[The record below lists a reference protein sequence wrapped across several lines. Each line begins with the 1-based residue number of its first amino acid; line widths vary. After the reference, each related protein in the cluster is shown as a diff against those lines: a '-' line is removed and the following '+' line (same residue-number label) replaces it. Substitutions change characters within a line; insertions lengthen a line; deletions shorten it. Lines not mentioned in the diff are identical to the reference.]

1 MGRRIQSSALKDGL
15 ANGLASP
22 FRGLG
27 GAVRHPV
34 SKYALA
40 IGLLSY
46 VIWSNWE
53 PKSGLGLKTVW
64 EERITQGKIHYQ
76 FFALAAAICLAS
88 LMITLVR
95 WYVLVRAVNLPFR
108 LLDAFRLGFI
118 GLFFN
123 TFLPGS
129 VGGDI
134 IKAAFLA
141 REQDR
146 RTVAVATVIMDRAIA
161 LWALI
166 WFVALLGGAF
176 WAGGFLEGS
185 GFGVEQSKLIIQSAA
200 GIVAVTLTLWL
211 LMGLLPAYRAERFA
225 SRLERIPKVG
235 GSAAE
240 FWRAVWMYRCRQR
253 SVAACMLVSWVGHV
267 GFVLTFYFSV
277 RTLWEPGERIPELWQ
292 HFLVVPI
299 GLVINAMPLFPGGA
313 GIGELGFG
321 GLYRWLDCDAAIGV
335 LGSLVQRVIMW
346 SWGAAGYLVYLRMK
360 PALKQAK
367 VSTTGDF
374 DANAEKE

>member
-1 MGRRIQSSALKDGL
+1 
-15 ANGLASP
+15 
-22 FRGLG
+22 
-27 GAVRHPV
+27 
-34 SKYALA
+34 
-40 IGLLSY
+40 
-46 VIWSNWE
+46 
-53 PKSGLGLKTVW
+53 VW

-185 GFGVEQSKLIIQSAA
+185 GFGVEQSKLII
-200 GIVAVTLTLWL
+200 
-211 LMGLLPAYRAERFA
+211 
-225 SRLERIPKVG
+225 
-235 GSAAE
+235 
-240 FWRAVWMYRCRQR
+240 
-253 SVAACMLVSWVGHV
+253 
-267 GFVLTFYFSV
+267 
-277 RTLWEPGERIPELWQ
+277 
-292 HFLVVPI
+292 
-299 GLVINAMPLFPGGA
+299 
-313 GIGELGFG
+313 
-321 GLYRWLDCDAAIGV
+321 
-335 LGSLVQRVIMW
+335 
-346 SWGAAGYLVYLRMK
+346 
-360 PALKQAK
+360 
-367 VSTTGDF
+367 
-374 DANAEKE
+374 